1 MTNSQILYF
10 IETSPLR
17 EQIFNSYMDD
27 AVMLWTEE
35 WTAQVQ
41 HEMNGA
47 LSPIFLAMY
56 LNQKWLEMVRD
67 N

>member
-1 MTNSQILYF
+1 MNSQILYF

-27 AVMLWTEE
+27 AVTLWNEE
-35 WTAQVQ
+35 
-41 HEMNGA
+41 
-47 LSPIFLAMY
+47 FLAEAVYKPNPVALMEY
-56 LNQKWLEMVRD
+56 INLRWYEMVRD